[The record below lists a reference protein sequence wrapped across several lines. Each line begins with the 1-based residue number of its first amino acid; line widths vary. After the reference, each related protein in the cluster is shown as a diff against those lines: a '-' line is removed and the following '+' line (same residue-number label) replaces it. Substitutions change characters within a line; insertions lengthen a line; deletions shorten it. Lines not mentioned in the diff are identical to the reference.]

1 MTKLNGIDRINTAV
15 FISGTGSNLK
25 KLIKFSQKKNSK
37 FKISLIIS
45 NNYRAKGLKYSNIF
59 KIKKKIYKFDS
70 SKNEEKLLIKELKK
84 NKIKIICLAGFMRI
98 LPKSFIKS
106 FKGIILNIHPSLLPK
121 FKGLNTHARAIKNK
135 EKYSGCTVHIVNS
148 KLDSGKIILQK
159 KIRVL
164 KKDTPKT
171 LAKRVLKQ
179 EHIIYPKALNKIA
192 VNL

>member
-15 FISGTGSNLK
+15 FISGTGSKLK

-121 FKGLNTHARAIKNK
+121 FKGLNTHVRAIKNK
-135 EKYSGCTVHIVNS
+135 EMA
-148 KLDSGKIILQK
+148 
-159 KIRVL
+159 
-164 KKDTPKT
+164 PKP
-171 LAKRVLKQ
+171 A
-179 EHIIYPKALNKIA
+179 A
-192 VNL
+192 